1 MSIKFGSRL
10 IVSSLAVMFF
20 LAGCERGAEQVAEP
34 EKSPEAL
41 PAVTGSEELP
51 PGHPPLDEKPAAPA
65 IPAGSTMPSNHPA
78 IDDVSDQADAEA
90 SGQEEDEYAH
100 PELSGAE
107 IEIKV
112 SDEVAAGWS
121 AVLLSV
127 SELGAAR
134 ELRAPLGEN
143 IALEQTGMVLRAD
156 AFLPSYTSDFNT
168 ITSASNTLDNPAVM
182 VWLTKGDEVV
192 ARGWVFQ
199 NLPEYNTFK
208 SDSVDVQLLSAES
221 IETGTSQ

>member
-10 IVSSLAVMFF
+10 VVSLLAVMFI
-20 LAGCERGAEQVAEP
+20 LAGCERGVEQVAET
-34 EKSPEAL
+34 EKTPGEL

-65 IPAGSTMPSNHPA
+65 IPAGSSMPADHPA
-78 IDDVSDQADAEA
+78 IDDASDQVSAE
-90 SGQEEDEYAH
+90 SPGEGEDDYAH

-112 SDEVAAGWS
+112 PDEVAAGWS
-121 AVLLSV
+121 AVMLSV
-127 SELGAAR
+127 SESGAVR
-134 ELRAPLGEN
+134 ELRAPLGKDVEL
-143 IALEQTGMVLRAD
+143 AQAGMVLRAD

-182 VWLTKGDEVV
+182 VRLTKGDEVV

-208 SDSVDVQLLSAES
+208 SDSVNVQLLSAES
-221 IETGTSQ
+221 VETSASR